1 MVDRLAVLREIIEA
15 ETGIDVASLAKTN
28 KYVFARAV
36 YYKIARSLRNDNGDI
51 LSLSII
57 GRSVNKDHASV
68 IHSLKYSFDQAMN
81 ESVFKSLFNKLCL
94 MIEQPE
100 WKFSSDKAKYYQ
112 TYASVSDM
120 WDRTNNLWERY
131 LKLKA
136 KTANNPIL
144 DLIADLSEEEV
155 NEVSDKLSIM
165 VKAIKNRVY
174 L

>member
-1 MVDRLAVLREIIEA
+1 MVDRLIVLREIIEA
-15 ETGIDVASLAKTN
+15 ETGINVASLAKTN
-28 KYVFARAV
+28 EYVFARAV
-36 YYKIARSLRNDNGDI
+36 YYKIARSLRNENGDV
-51 LSLSII
+51 LSLSVI

-81 ESVFKSLFNKLCL
+81 EARFKSLFNKLCMML
-94 MIEQPE
+94 EQPE
-100 WKFSSDKAKYYQ
+100 WKFSSDRAKQYQ

-120 WDRTNNLWERY
+120 WNRTNNLWERY

-144 DLIADLSEEEV
+144 DLVADLSEEEIG
-155 NEVSDKLSIM
+155 EVSDKLSIM

-174 L
+174 N